1 MKVKDLLVMDID
13 IDVIDDICDQL
24 EIAFVG
30 PAKLTTEGLRVFGD
44 VLEYE
49 IVLNEDCGYCVIKCG
64 NDPNVKWSHKL
75 KMVTQFFYALAGYCS
90 DKDWNTWFCD

>member
-30 PAKLTTEGLRVFGD
+30 PAELTTEGLSVFGD

-49 IVLNEDCGYCVIKCG
+49 IVLNEDCGYCVIKCDD
-64 NDPNVKWSHKL
+64 DPNIKWSQKL
-75 KMVTQFFYALAGYCS
+75 KRAAALFYALAGYCS
-90 DKDWNTWFCD
+90 EKDYDIWFC

>member
-30 PAKLTTEGLRVFGD
+30 PAKLTTEGLSVFGD

-49 IVLNEDCGYCVIKCG
+49 IALNEECGYCVVKCG
-64 NDPNVKWSHKL
+64 DDPNVKWSQKL
-75 KMVTQFFYALAGYCS
+75 KKANELFCALAGYCS
-90 DKDWNTWFCD
+90 EKDYDMWFC